1 MRIADEDAA
10 AYDEFAL
17 AMKLPRA
24 TEAEVAARTAAIQS
38 AARVAAE
45 VPLTCV
51 EACRELVMAAEAL
64 AGRSNRNA
72 SSDLHVATLLAEA
85 AATGAAENVLVNL
98 PSLGDDAAAA
108 ELREGGEMVVLRG
121 TQIKRIPLTVAGSRT
136 RTLDP
141 ELYDL
146 ASVFFG

>member
-1 MRIADEDAA
+1 MCSSDLADEDAA

-108 ELREGGEMVVLRG
+108 ELRE
-121 TQIKRIPLTVAGSRT
+121 RT
-136 RTLDP
+136 ERTLDEVCRVARAVRATVESRIERDP
-141 ELYDL
+141 LPGG
-146 ASVFFG
+146 APA